1 MIIEVFAVRAEA
13 RERHRLGQA
22 VHVAIA
28 AVVVIMCSVGIVG
41 ALAIEEP
48 GGNVLTNFAG
58 NRFIA
63 AISLGLVIIIT
74 LLYV

>member
-28 AVVVIMCSVGIVG
+28 VVVVIMCSVGVVG
-41 ALAIEEP
+41 ALL
-48 GGNVLTNFAG
+48 GVSFASTP
-58 NRFIA
+58 A
-63 AISLGLVIIIT
+63 IIIHVCARWSDDP
-74 LLYV
+74 LV